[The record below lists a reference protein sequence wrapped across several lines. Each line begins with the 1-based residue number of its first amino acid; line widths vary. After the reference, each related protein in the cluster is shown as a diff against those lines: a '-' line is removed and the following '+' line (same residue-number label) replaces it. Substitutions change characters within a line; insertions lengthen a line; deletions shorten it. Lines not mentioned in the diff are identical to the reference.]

1 MGFLGALV
9 VRKLPASARLGRSP
23 GGGND
28 NPLQYS
34 CLENPMD
41 RGTWWA
47 TIHGLAESDTT
58 EQLTLSLLPL
68 FCAGHKWGAK
78 TDFVPLVASGFLV
91 LSLE

>member
-1 MGFLGALV
+1 
-9 VRKLPASARLGRSP
+9 
-23 GGGND
+23 
-28 NPLQYS
+28 
-34 CLENPMD
+34 MD